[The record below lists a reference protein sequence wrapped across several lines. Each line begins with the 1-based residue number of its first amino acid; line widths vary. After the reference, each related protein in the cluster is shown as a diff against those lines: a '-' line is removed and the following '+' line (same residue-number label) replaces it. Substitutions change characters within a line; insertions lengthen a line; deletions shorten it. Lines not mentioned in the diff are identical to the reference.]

1 MRSPLTRS
9 DRPVVTLHVGTPK
22 SGTTSLQDICARNRD
37 LLREHGYLYPGQASA
52 HFIEAMSL
60 RDSGFRGH
68 SFEAAEGAWERVVA
82 EIEAHDGPVLISHET
97 LGGSA
102 PKIVKRAV
110 RSLRGRTVR
119 VVITCR
125 DLGRQLPAVWQEGVK
140 NGDTETYD
148 EFLAATFGAWES
160 GEVATGAWRG
170 QNLLAMGERWA
181 AGVGAEHVR
190 FVTVPPAGSDK
201 ELLWQRFREAAGLP
215 DVAYAI
221 PRKPRNQSLGTVE
234 TELVRRIVAR
244 LPEDVPWPVFARQVK
259 RRLAQRRLG
268 GHRAGGTLG
277 VPVAYQ
283 ALTTQVA
290 DQIVEGLR
298 AAGYPVVGD
307 LEDLRTGPA
316 AGTSPSEVTD
326 AVLLERAL
334 DLLAPL
340 VLADRPAEQAPTQ
353 EAAAPQDPGAPQ
365 DDDSS

>member
-1 MRSPLTRS
+1 MRSPLSRS
-9 DRPVVTLHVGTPK
+9 DGPVVTLHVGTPK

-37 LLREHGYLYPGQASA
+37 VLREHGYLYPGQASA

-68 SFEAAEGAWERVVA
+68 TFEAADGAWDRVVA
-82 EIEAHDGPVLISHET
+82 EIEAHDGPALISHET
-97 LGGSA
+97 LGGSS

-119 VVITCR
+119 VVVTCR

-148 EFLAATFGAWES
+148 DFLAGTFAAWER
-160 GEVATGAWRG
+160 GETATGAWRG

-181 AGVGAEHVR
+181 GGVGAANVR
-190 FVTVPPAGSDK
+190 FVTVPPAGADK
-201 ELLWQRFREAAGLP
+201 DLLWQRFREAAGLP
-215 DVAYAI
+215 DAEYVI

-234 TELVRRIVAR
+234 TELLRRVVAR
-244 LPEDVPWPVFARQVK
+244 LPDDVPWPVFARQVK

-268 GHRAGGTLG
+268 DRRAGGTLG
-277 VPVAYQ
+277 VPVAYRE
-283 ALTTQVA
+283 ATLRVA
-290 DQIVEGLR
+290 DQVVDGLR

-307 LEDLRTGPA
+307 LEDLRAGFSD
-316 AGTSPSEVTD
+316 GTSPSDVTD
-326 AVLLERAL
+326 AALLERAL

-340 VLADRPAEQAPTQ
+340 VLADRPEDTRGAQAGEPRQ
-353 EAAAPQDPGAPQ
+353 E
-365 DDDSS
+365 S

>member
-1 MRSPLTRS
+1 MRSPLPRS

-68 SFEAAEGAWERVVA
+68 TFEAAEGAWERVVA
-82 EIEAHDGPVLISHET
+82 EIEAHDGPALISHET

-119 VVITCR
+119 VVVTCR

-140 NGDTETYD
+140 NGDTETYE
-148 EFLAATFGAWES
+148 EFLATTFAAWER
-160 GEVATGAWRG
+160 GETATGAWRG

-181 AGVGAEHVR
+181 AGVGAEQVR
-190 FVTVPPAGSDK
+190 FVTVPPAGADK
-201 ELLWQRFREAAGLP
+201 DLLWQRFREATGLP
-215 DVAYAI
+215 DAAYAI

-234 TELVRRIVAR
+234 TELLRRVVAR

-268 GHRAGGTLG
+268 DRRAGGTLG
-277 VPVAYQ
+277 VPEAYQ
-283 ALTTQVA
+283 RVTTEVA
-290 DQIVEGLR
+290 DQIVDGLR
-298 AAGYPVVGD
+298 SAGYPVVGD
-307 LEDLRTGPA
+307 LEDLRTGPGE
-316 AGTSPSEVTD
+316 GTSPADVSD

-340 VLADRPAEQAPTQ
+340 VLADRPEDKAR
-353 EAAAPQDPGAPQ
+353 PQDTDAAEEP
-365 DDDSS
+365 DS